1 MDGSTPEDLNS
12 TVYSVAMAPISGG
25 ELVGLK
31 QKYVE
36 WSPQDKTA
44 ALPNNQQGTIQPPTP
59 APGTPVPFSQ
69 SYTTIGTY
77 TFTPPAGVTTF
88 TIATA
93 GGAGGAYPFNN
104 GGLARGGH
112 GGNVTYT
119 VTNVT
124 TPLTVVVGGGGI
136 SGSTLLPNYGQ
147 GGSNGGG
154 NGGLGVSAVG
164 AGGGGYTSVDGNA
177 GLDSFFIVAAGG
189 GGAQFNC
196 VGGDGCI
203 GPNGAG
209 GAGFAPPPQQQA
221 FGGIAAFTAGSI
233 ATSGTGGFLTFVDEN
248 GTPFTPPPT
257 PPFTQGANGI
267 SPGGNAPNS
276 AGTSISNGKV
286 GSGGG
291 GGGWGSGAPGGS
303 GYPTYTCPPFATY
316 PATSSAGNAG
326 GSGVLI
332 NGVGTTSGVSFATG
346 SNGNTGNQGGDGA
359 VTISWEVIPPTPPVP
374 APVPFIASQ
383 DTSTGYYNCYS
394 PKWWLNCVNA
404 ALSECYA
411 ELTPAVAGGFAPQ
424 FVIDPDTNLISL
436 MCPYIQGLL
445 NFAIGEDV
453 ASQSSYLGG
462 PTSRTGANITHA
474 LFFNEPL
481 FNLFS
486 SLNTIRYGDNYPI
499 LLDATSEAT
508 VALIPEGYKIFCN
521 YIQPINYDF
530 TNLQTPAPLSGSS
543 YKWIVATSEY
553 SPVPMWNPLQSI
565 IFTTSM
571 IPVQTSL
578 TNPPQVY
585 GSNQFDLTF
594 SGGGGNNSDIS
605 TQISDIQVP
614 LTSGNEYKPTVT
626 YLPRGEYRLLDL
638 LGNTPISQMGFAIS
652 YKTKFGLVVPF
663 ALGAQC
669 GASLKLVFR
678 RKRFNLGNV
687 TPYDTN

>member
-1 MDGSTPEDLNS
+1 
-12 TVYSVAMAPISGG
+12 MAPISGG
-25 ELVGLK
+25 QLVGLK

-44 ALPNNQQGTIQPPTP
+44 TLPNNKQGTIQPPTP
-59 APGTPVPFSQ
+59 APGTPIPFSQ
-69 SYTTIGTY
+69 QYTTPGSY

-88 TIATA
+88 TISA
-93 GGAGGAYPFNN
+93 GGAAGGAYSLNN
-104 GGLARGGH
+104 GGQARGGH
-112 GGNVTYT
+112 GGIVSYI

-124 TPLTVVVGGGGI
+124 GAITMVVGGGGI
-136 SGSTLLPNYGQ
+136 SGNLYLPNYGQ
-147 GGSNGGG
+147 GGANGGG
-154 NGGLGVSAVG
+154 NGGLGVTAVG
-164 AGGGGYTSVDGNA
+164 AGGGGYTIVSGTANA
-177 GLDSFFIVAAGG
+177 LPFQVVAGGG
-189 GGAQFNC
+189 GGAQYAC
-196 VGGDGCI
+196 PGGDGCA
-203 GPNGAG
+203 GANGAG
-209 GAGFAPPPQQQA
+209 GQGSTPAPNLFPSSNIIFIP
-221 FGGIAAFTAGSI
+221 GSV
-233 ATSGTGGFLTFVDEN
+233 ATSGTGGVLTFQNEN
-248 GTPFTPPPT
+248 GVPFTPPPT

-267 SPGGNAPNS
+267 GAGGNAPNS
-276 AGTSISNGKV
+276 VNYSPTNSKV

-291 GGGWGSGAPGGS
+291 GGGWGGGAPGGS
-303 GYPTYTCPPFATY
+303 GYPEYFPVTPNINYQAN
-316 PATSSAGNAG
+316 SSGGNAG

-332 NGVGTTSGVSFATG
+332 NGVGTTSGVFFATNA
-346 SNGNTGNQGGDGA
+346 NGTTGDQGGNGV
-359 VTISWEVIPPTPPVP
+359 VTISWVVIPPTPPVP
-374 APVPFIASQ
+374 PPVPFIASQ

-404 ALSECYA
+404 ALSECYE
-411 ELTPAVAGGFAPQ
+411 ELSPAVAGGFAPQ

-462 PTSRTGANITHA
+462 PTSKTGANITHA

-499 LLDATSEAT
+499 LLDASSQAT
-508 VALIPEGYKIFCN
+508 VAAIPEGYKIFCN
-521 YIQPINYDF
+521 YIQPINYDY
-530 TNLQTPAPLSGSS
+530 TNLQTTPAPVSGST

-585 GSNQFDLTF
+585 GSNQFDQTF

-626 YLPRGEYRLLDL
+626 YLPRGEYRLIDL

-663 ALGAQC
+663 ALGSQC

-678 RKRFNLGNV
+678 RKRFDLGNV
-687 TPYDTN
+687 KPYDTN